1 MVYSFSVTVSQIAHQ
16 FSGLKQRTLQS
27 SRASARR
34 ESRRHAL
41 AAAAAAAAAQLP
53 LENGSK
59 GSVKLE
65 KYLDVAPQALQMFG
79 DNIPERDRPPPAR
92 VANHS

>member
-1 MVYSFSVTVSQIAHQ
+1 MVYSFSITVSQIAHQ

-34 ESRRHAL
+34 GSRRHAL
-41 AAAAAAAAAQLP
+41 AAAAAQLP

-79 DNIPERDRPPPAR
+79 IIFQRGIDPHPPE
-92 VANHS
+92 